1 METFLLIV
9 TITSLA
15 GAAGMSIVA
24 WKLLS
29 DSRSRSAIRVATL
42 QSLAF
47 AASDDDSAVAPV
59 HATPGATTAPMRATA
74 RFAAL
79 DSYEAEAPEAIEAS
93 AAPSPSFVAP
103 IVNHDDPEMWDVTI
117 DPAPRVAGATSP
129 RTAVDARMFEP
140 RTPVAGAGLR
150 YAALGG
156 LAAIVAAVA
165 GTAYAVRETH
175 AFTGLSFTQAWT
187 TERARESSP
196 QPLELTLAA
205 SHRRAWRCVHGDR
218 PGAEPDQRAAG
229 LRRRRCRLSLRRAGP
244 LLRDRPRL
252 ARSTHPA
259 TWQRVA
265 VFDHRGGRREREP
278 IPHRVPA
285 RGRRGRLT
293 CRSAQPGA
301 CRHDGRRHR
310 IDAARRR
317 RPAAEE
323 RGGLTRCAR
332 TTSLVFSAGSSWR
345 SSSSRRSR
353 SWRPMRVRSVRP
365 VRASRSAPRV
375 ELINVTVTVTD
386 DQGRFVPNLRAEDF
400 TILRRRQ
407 AADDLAVRF
416 RARAGEPRHRARH
429 QRQHGRREDRRR
441 AAPR

>member
-140 RTPVAGAGLR
+140 CTPVAGAGLR

-196 QPLELTLAA
+196 QPLELISLRHTVEPGGAFTVTGL
-205 SHRRAWRCVHGDR
+205 VQNPTNGR
-218 PGAEPDQRAAG
+218 PVSGAVAVVYLFDAQGRYFATGRVSLDQRILQPGNESPFSITVAAG
-229 LRRRRCRLSLRRAGP
+229 ASVSRY
-244 LLRDRPRL
+244 
-252 ARSTHPA
+252 
-259 TWQRVA
+259 
-265 VFDHRGGRREREP
+265 
-278 IPHRVPA
+278 
-285 RGRRGRLT
+285 
-293 CRSAQPGA
+293 
-301 CRHDGRRHR
+301 R
-310 IDAARRR
+310 I
-317 RPAAEE
+317 
-323 RGGLTRCAR
+323 G
-332 TTSLVFSAGSSWR
+332 F
-345 SSSSRRSR
+345 
-353 SWRPMRVRSVRP
+353 
-365 VRASRSAPRV
+365 
-375 ELINVTVTVTD
+375 
-386 DQGRFVPNLRAEDF
+386 
-400 TILRRRQ
+400 
-407 AADDLAVRF
+407 
-416 RARAGEPRHRARH
+416 
-429 QRQHGRREDRRR
+429 RREDGAVVSHVDRRSQ
-441 AAPR
+441 APAGTTEEGTGSTPPDGVARRPRSAEG